1 MEIHRTKW
9 AHTIPGSDHCIRK
22 SQHIGINQIH
32 GVQIVVALY
41 PGHDK
46 LTGAIYLHHEFS
58 KNILHLSMCTLC
70 NLVHKRSVQVDQI
83 RFIDLISLN
92 AASLSLCMLKRI
104 FTGPP

>member
-1 MEIHRTKW
+1 
-9 AHTIPGSDHCIRK
+9 
-22 SQHIGINQIH
+22 
-32 GVQIVVALY
+32 VVALY

-46 LTGAIYLHHEFS
+46 LTGANCLHHEIS

-83 RFIDLISLN
+83 RFIDLIQLN